1 MRKIIT
7 IASQKGGVGKTT
19 TALNLGFSLS
29 HRGHRVLVM
38 EGDPQGALAI
48 AGNLN
53 ENSRL
58 GVIHLLRQG
67 MPLDQVAALPEKRNL
82 YLLGSGVRKP
92 ADALYLDQ
100 AARSG
105 QLGDTIRKSG
115 ENFDYILIDAPTGIN
130 NISSVLLANSQ
141 SVIIPINCRGLSIQ
155 TLPLFLNLIQRI
167 RKRRGPKL
175 HLEGL
180 LINMIDNRSAKEIE
194 IYETIRN
201 LFPPSVVFKTYI
213 PFDERFEA
221 ASTEGV
227 PVISVADGAAPF
239 HWFLDLAQ
247 ELVERESSHTQGGT
261 I

>member
-29 HRGHRVLVM
+29 HQGNRVLVM

-53 ENSRL
+53 ENNRL

-67 MPLDQVAALPEKRNL
+67 MPLDQVAAL
-82 YLLGSGVRKP
+82 
-92 ADALYLDQ
+92 
-100 AARSG
+100 
-105 QLGDTIRKSG
+105 TIRKSG

-155 TLPLFLNLIQRI
+155 TLPLFLNIIQRI

-175 HLEGL
+175 HLEDSPRPLYLKPISL
-180 LINMIDNRSAKEIE
+180 LMNVLKR
-194 IYETIRN
+194 
-201 LFPPSVVFKTYI
+201 LPPKGC
-213 PFDERFEA
+213 R
-221 ASTEGV
+221 
-227 PVISVADGAAPF
+227 
-239 HWFLDLAQ
+239 
-247 ELVERESSHTQGGT
+247 
-261 I
+261 